1 MGRKEPFLEIS
12 IDREDYGN
20 YNKSGKYGLVAQL
33 GAHRIRIAGVGSSN
47 LLESTKKEDHL
58 SGWSSFL
65 VDLKRRFEDH
75 KCNMPVAYCCNQFA
89 NWLLL

>member
-1 MGRKEPFLEIS
+1 MEIS

-47 LLESTKKEDHL
+47 LLESTRKVHHQKVVCFFMSLWIWRE
-58 SGWSSFL
+58 
-65 VDLKRRFEDH
+65 K
-75 KCNMPVAYCCNQFA
+75 
-89 NWLLL
+89 